1 MYCKYMYTLE
11 QTDPWGKSGERNTM
25 INGDSLYFSI
35 LKKSSV
41 SIIIIFKY
49 VHSFSTFSQK
59 LKNIRMQE

>member
-35 LKKSSV
+35 LKRAV
-41 SIIIIFKY
+41 SA
-49 VHSFSTFSQK
+49 
-59 LKNIRMQE
+59 